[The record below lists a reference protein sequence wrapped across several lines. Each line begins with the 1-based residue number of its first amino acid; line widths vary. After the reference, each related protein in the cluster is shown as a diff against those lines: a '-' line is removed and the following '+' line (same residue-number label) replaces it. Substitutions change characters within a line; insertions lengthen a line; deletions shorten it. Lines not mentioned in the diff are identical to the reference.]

1 MKYPFMRNHASA
13 DLCIS
18 NQSDIKNLQLIFYR
32 IILSYNLRFKSKNF
46 RTVSMRASRFLFA
59 TLRETPNDAEVISHQ
74 LMLRAGMIRK
84 LASGLYTWLPMGV
97 RVLNKVEAIVREE
110 MNRAGSLE
118 TLMPVTQPA
127 SLWEESGRYVQYG
140 PELLRFKDR
149 HSNDFVLGP
158 THEEVITDL
167 ARNELKS
174 YKQLPM
180 NFYQIQTKFRD
191 EIRPRFGVMRSRE
204 FVMKDAYS
212 FHVDQASLQETYDVM
227 YDTYCRIFTRLG
239 LNFRPVQA
247 DTGSIG
253 GSGSHEFHVLA
264 SSGEDDIAFSTE
276 SDFAANVEMAEAI
289 LVGERAAPK
298 QAFSIVDTPN
308 QKTIADVSAFL
319 NTDPA
324 HSVKALLVQGV
335 ADESGRVPV
344 VALFLRGDHELN
356 EIKAEKHPLIAA
368 PLTFATDEQLKAL
381 DLTAGF
387 CGPQGLVEKGITV
400 IADRAASVL
409 SDFVAGA
416 NEVDKHA
423 IGVNWERDAQFTEVF
438 DLRNVV
444 EGDPSP
450 DGQGTIM
457 IKRGIEVGHI
467 FQLGKK
473 YSEALGC
480 KVLGDDGKPLVVTMG
495 CYGIGVTRVVAS
507 AIEQNFDDK
516 GIIWPMAIAPFEVAI
531 VPMNAQK
538 SPRTL
543 EAAEALYNELQAAGY
558 DVLLDDRNERPGV
571 KFSDLELTGI
581 PHRIVIGEKGLDAG
595 TFEYKGRKDTDS
607 VNLSKADLLA
617 KLAK

>member
-1 MKYPFMRNHASA
+1 
-13 DLCIS
+13 
-18 NQSDIKNLQLIFYR
+18 
-32 IILSYNLRFKSKNF
+32 
-46 RTVSMRASRFLFA
+46 MRASRFLFA

-110 MNRAGSLE
+110 MNRAGALE
-118 TLMPVTQPA
+118 TFMPVTQPA

-149 HSNDFVLGP
+149 HDNPFVLGP

-174 YKQLPM
+174 YKQLPI

-204 FVMKDAYS
+204 FIMKDAYS
-212 FHVDQASLQETYDVM
+212 FHTNQASLQETYDVM
-227 YDTYCRIFTRLG
+227 YDTYCRIFSRLG
-239 LNFRPVQA
+239 LDFRPVQA

-276 SDFAANVEMAEAI
+276 SDYAANIEMAEAI
-289 LVGERAAPK
+289 LVGERAAAT
-298 QAFSIVDTPN
+298 QELNIVETPN
-308 QKTIADVSAFL
+308 QKTIAEVSAFL
-319 NTDPA
+319 GTNSNQ
-324 HSVKALLVQGV
+324 SVKALLVQGV
-335 ADESGRVPV
+335 ADESGQIPV
-344 VALFLRGDHELN
+344 IALFLRGDHELN
-356 EIKAEKHPLIAA
+356 EIKAEKHPQIAA
-368 PLTFATDEQLKAL
+368 PLTFATDAQIAAL
-381 DLTAGF
+381 GLTAGF
-387 CGPQGLVEKGITV
+387 VGPQGLVEKGITV
-400 IADRAASVL
+400 IVDRAASVL

-416 NEVDKHA
+416 NQVDQHA
-423 IGVNWERDAQFTEVF
+423 TGVNWERDAQYTEVY

-450 DGQGTIM
+450 DGKGTLQ

-467 FQLGKK
+467 FQLGTK

-480 KVLGDDGKPLVVTMG
+480 KVLGEDGKPFTVTMG
-495 CYGIGVTRVVAS
+495 CYGIGVTRLVAS

-516 GIIWPMAIAPFEVAI
+516 GIIWPAAIAPFEIAI
-531 VPMNAQK
+531 VPMNAHK

-543 EAAEALYNELQAAGY
+543 EAAEALYAELQAAGY

-595 TFEYKGRKDTDS
+595 TFEYKGRRDAES
-607 VNLSKADLLA
+607 SNLTKEELLIKIA
-617 KLAK
+617 N